1 MMLQDKQQQKRV
13 QNDRSNIQWVLKSVL
28 RPLLLLQTTLVF
40 FSVELI
46 YEMPPACLISHL
58 FRYIVRPR
66 AES

>member
-1 MMLQDKQQQKRV
+1 MMLQDKQQQNRV

-66 AES
+66 VES